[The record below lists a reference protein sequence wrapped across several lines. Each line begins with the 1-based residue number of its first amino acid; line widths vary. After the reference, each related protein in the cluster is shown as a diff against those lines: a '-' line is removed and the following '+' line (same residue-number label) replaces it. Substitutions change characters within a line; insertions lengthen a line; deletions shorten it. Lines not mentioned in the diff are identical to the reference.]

1 MATNSA
7 ALNVCVHRPSSM
19 GRLRMVLMAAAL
31 VTAVGSAGYAQ
42 TQAIDAQAQPAV
54 PAPGAT
60 QPIAAPPQPAS
71 QAATAPPVELP
82 QVSPVEQFELSG
94 PQRIAPRS
102 AATRSLNLQTTGA
115 VNLTQPSNSGRWTFT
130 AVPETPFVR
139 IKTDAKNAHLTDVN
153 GQLRA
158 TLSAPDSE
166 ASHWTFEPVDGT
178 LFVQLRNRA
187 TDRILMAVN
196 ATPALVQDY
205 SPDQET
211 LSHWEVSPAGSAAAF
226 VSPPPPPRDTAY
238 ENAVA
243 SCRDIGGYWTGSS
256 CRSLVISRP
265 LVCPRGWA
273 WYPEF
278 GECLWD
284 GGSRCP
290 PWQMGAGG
298 SCLSN
303 LSCKNGRVRL
313 SARGYP
319 VCDCPPG
326 TRTWGRYPR
335 MACISSLARTRPS
348 PALAPAPTPLS
359 NAALRAAQQRLQADR
374 VRQQN
379 EQRAR
384 DRHAAALQAA
394 ALRAA
399 KLKADRDRAAALR
412 KAAIDRAAA
421 DRAAA
426 AAKVTPG
433 VATRPV
439 RRPTVI
445 CRPPLRANSAGRCVP

>member
-1 MATNSA
+1 
-7 ALNVCVHRPSSM
+7 
-19 GRLRMVLMAAAL
+19 MVLLAAAF
-31 VTAVGSAGYAQ
+31 VTAVGSTGHAQ

-60 QPIAAPPQPAS
+60 QPIAAPPEPAP
-71 QAATAPPVELP
+71 QAAAAPPVELP

-94 PQRIAPRS
+94 SQRIAPRS
-102 AATRSLNLQTTGA
+102 AATRSLNLQASGA

-178 LFVQLRNRA
+178 MFVQLRNRA

-196 ATPALVQDY
+196 GSPALVQDY
-205 SPDQET
+205 RQDQET
-211 LSHWEVSPAGSAAAF
+211 LSHWEVSPAGSAAAV
-226 VSPPPPPRDTAY
+226 VSPPPPRDTAY
-238 ENAVA
+238 DDAVG

-273 WYPEF
+273 WYADV

-298 SCLSN
+298 SCLSD

-326 TRTWGRYPR
+326 TRTWGRYPK
-335 MACISSLARTRPS
+335 MACISSLARNRPS
-348 PALAPAPTPLS
+348 PVLAPAPSPLS
-359 NAALRAAQQRLQADR
+359 NAAARAAQQRLQADR

-384 DRHAAALQAA
+384 DRLAAAQQAA

-399 KLKADRDRAAALR
+399 RLQAERDRAAAVR
-412 KAAIDRAAA
+412 KAAIEKAAA

-426 AAKVTPG
+426 AARVTPG
-433 VATRPV
+433 AAPRPV
-439 RRPTVI
+439 RRPAVI
-445 CRPPLRANSAGRCVP
+445 CRPPLRPNNAGGCVP